1 MTLDSQIHFI
11 QHLKRQPKHSQIGP
25 IGDVERALQKLYESY
40 KQGGGEILRLNV
52 FGNISTELNKIVRD
66 LTIVQDLNQGL
77 AEGFNINAGEAGKLG
92 AVISKLSGEL
102 GISGQKAKQYITEQR
117 SLFGSQTKFFNQ
129 QNTLFR
135 DIVTQNEQL
144 RNQLNISA
152 QDAEALNALQLQLMD
167 NYKLAFGDAAESFA
181 DVAKQFQETYG
192 YAGGLTDILD
202 GMAELGAKNRTVFG
216 RIPESL
222 GLALIKT
229 KALGVGLSTITEGA
243 KGFLDIEQAIGNELE
258 FQILS
263 GKELTTLNGESL
275 TVAMQ
280 QAVYQQDSNK
290 QVELVTGFVKKY
302 GDELRTN
309 VHLQELAA
317 STFGMQI
324 DDLFTIMERMSSI
337 NQTQKSIGGTVKDM
351 FTTSVDGSIRMR
363 DNFEDMVKAE
373 DQRSI
378 ATQINDKFNSKY
390 VEGTADAAANT
401 AETNKNIMS
410 AADAAL
416 NATVKLS
423 NLAAGSNL
431 PGILSA
437 ASAGTGLV
445 RTLGTMVANPSSFLR
460 RQDYP
465 QLQGAGAEL
474 QEGNDVFIPA
484 TSGNVISGP
493 LGSFALNAQDDI
505 LAAPNIRN
513 MVTGD
518 SSGVASAVVSALK
531 GMSFHV
537 TNVFDG
543 QKVKSSLAILDQST
557 LNNTNII

>member
-1 MTLDSQIHFI
+1 MTLDSQIQFI
-11 QHLKRQPKHSQIGP
+11 QHLKRQPKHSQVGP
-25 IGDVERALQKLYESY
+25 IGDVEQALKKLYESY

-52 FGNISTELNKIVRD
+52 FGTISDELNKIVRD

-77 AEGFNINAGEAGKLG
+77 ADGFNINVGEAGKLG

-102 GISGQKAKQYITEQR
+102 GISGQKAKQYITEQK

-129 QNTLFR
+129 QNQLFVS
-135 DIVTQNEQL
+135 IVQQNEKL
-144 RNQLNISA
+144 RNQLQLSA
-152 QDAEALNALQLQLMD
+152 EDVKAFDALQLQLMD
-167 NYKLAFGDAAESFA
+167 NYKLAFGDAAEAFA
-181 DVAKQFQETYG
+181 DVAAQFQKTYG

-243 KGFLDIEQAIGNELE
+243 KGFLDIEQAIANELE

-280 QAVYQQDSNK
+280 QAVYQQDANK
-290 QVELVTGFVKKY
+290 QVELLTGFVKKY

-309 VHLQELAA
+309 VHLQDLAA
-317 STFGMQI
+317 TTFGMQI

-337 NQTQKSIGGTVKDM
+337 NQTQKSIGGEFKDM
-351 FTTSVDGSIRMR
+351 FTTSVDGSIRMI
-363 DNFEDMVKAE
+363 DNFDRMVKAE
-373 DQRSI
+373 DKR
-378 ATQINDKFNSKY
+378 ALTTQINDEIISKY
-390 VEGTADAAANT
+390 VEGTAEAAANT
-401 AETNKNIMS
+401 EKTNANIMS
-410 AADAAL
+410 AADATL

-423 NLAAGSNL
+423 NFAATL
-431 PGILSA
+431 PGALSA
-437 ASAGTGLV
+437 ASAGMGAIG
-445 RTLGTMVANPSSFLR
+445 TLSTMMANPGSFLR
-460 RQDYP
+460 RKDY
-465 QLQGAGAEL
+465 QTMQGTGEDL
-474 QEGNDVFIPA
+474 KTGNDLFIPA

-493 LGSFALNAQDDI
+493 LGSFALNPKDDI

-513 MVTGD
+513 TVNGD

-543 QKVKSSLAILDQST
+543 QKVKSSLTILDQST